1 MTDAQ
6 SIVTA
11 ASQLSEQE
19 RVLVV
24 EALLDSLEAPAV
36 GDPAAVADAWRQE
49 VRRRSEEL
57 GRGLVKPI
65 SWTEVSA
72 EGERILEG
80 GN

>member
-11 ASQLSEQE
+11 ATQLSEQE
-19 RVLVV
+19 RVLLV
-24 EALLDSLEAPAV
+24 EALLDSLEEPV
-36 GDPAAVADAWRQE
+36 VDDLAAVAEAWRQE
-49 VRRRSEEL
+49 VRQRSEEL
-57 GRGLVKPI
+57 RSGLVKPV

-72 EGERILEG
+72 DVERVLEG